1 MSINDTHDDD
11 CFYFFPSDRLCSTP
25 KAFRHRHQWDQSKR
39 PSTQIKNKYE
49 ITIIRG
55 GQMER
60 FGEGDEEVMRG
71 RFFSFSFFLSLCHFL
86 SFFLFLFLGGAEE
99 EKRGRKGEEDR
110 RRSRFSFSP
119 SQGWFVSAFPGVFD
133 LSQSLDQDLL
143 DLKASCWSVLSEVC
157 HSSLDHALNESLLHV
172 LHCWFSVCVLTGR

>member
-1 MSINDTHDDD
+1 MFLDCLFPSLVVFVVFRHGTCSDTEDTEDKRENDDD

-71 RFFSFSFFLSLCHFL
+71 
-86 SFFLFLFLGGAEE
+86 
-99 EKRGRKGEEDR
+99 
-110 RRSRFSFSP
+110 
-119 SQGWFVSAFPGVFD
+119 
-133 LSQSLDQDLL
+133 
-143 DLKASCWSVLSEVC
+143 
-157 HSSLDHALNESLLHV
+157 
-172 LHCWFSVCVLTGR
+172 